1 MWVEKLIDTF
11 SMNEIF
17 GFSEKEIEVKK
28 EKILELLQKNGLSE
42 RESKVYF
49 ALLSNPNS
57 TPTKIHKFTGIIRTK
72 IYEVL
77 SSLMSK
83 DLIAEELIGK
93 KKVYRTLRPES
104 AFKSVLKAKEEE
116 LNTLKENNEKLIK
129 IASEIYGKA
138 DLEKPPFYQ
147 LEHLS
152 DPVVIRN
159 RYAYH
164 LSRTK
169 QELLIFSKP
178 PYAGKSGEFDDV
190 IDKNVQVRT
199 IMESSKELTSELMAD
214 LVEDPREEIRF
225 LDELPLKL
233 VIMDE
238 KVSILALGESNSK
251 EGKIN
256 TIFLDETLIAQFMK
270 ELFESKWKEA
280 IPLETIKKKYV

>member
-1 MWVEKLIDTF
+1 
-11 SMNEIF
+11 
-17 GFSEKEIEVKK
+17 VKK

-57 TPTKIHKFTGIIRTK
+57 TPTKIHKFAGISRTK

-77 SSLMSK
+77 SSLISK
-83 DLIAEELIGK
+83 DLIEEELIGN

-104 AFKSVLKAKEEE
+104 AFKSVIKAKEEE
-116 LNTLKENNEKLIK
+116 LITLKENNDKLIK

-190 IDKNVQVRT
+190 IDKNVHVRT
-199 IMESSKELTSELMAD
+199 IMENSGLMTD
-214 LVEDPREEIRF
+214 IVDDPREEIRF

-238 KVSILALGESNSK
+238 KVSILALGVGNSK

-256 TIFLDETLIAQFMK
+256 TIFLDEPVMAQFMK

-280 IPLETIKKKYV
+280 IPLETIRKKRIIK

>member
-1 MWVEKLIDTF
+1 M
-11 SMNEIF
+11 
-17 GFSEKEIEVKK
+17 KK

-49 ALLSNPNS
+49 SLLSNPNS
-57 TPTKIHKFTGIIRTK
+57 TPTKLHNFTGINRTK

-77 SSLMSK
+77 SSLLSK
-83 DLIAEELIGK
+83 DLIAQELIGK
-93 KKVYRTLRPES
+93 KKVYRTLKPES
-104 AFKSVLKAKEEE
+104 AFKSVIEAKEEE
-116 LNTLKENNEKLIK
+116 FKTLKENNEKLLK
-129 IASEIYGKA
+129 IAGEIYDKA

-152 DPVVIRN
+152 DPAVIRN

-178 PYAGKSGEFDDV
+178 PYAGDSGEFDDV
-190 IDKNVQVRT
+190 IDPNVQVRT
-199 IMESSKELTSELMAD
+199 IMENSEEMTSELLAE

-225 LDELPLKL
+225 LNELPIKL

-238 KVSILALGESNSK
+238 KVSILALGVNNSK

-256 TIFLDETLIAQFMK
+256 TIFLDEPLIAQFMK

-280 IPLETIKKKYV
+280 VPFKTIKQKLG